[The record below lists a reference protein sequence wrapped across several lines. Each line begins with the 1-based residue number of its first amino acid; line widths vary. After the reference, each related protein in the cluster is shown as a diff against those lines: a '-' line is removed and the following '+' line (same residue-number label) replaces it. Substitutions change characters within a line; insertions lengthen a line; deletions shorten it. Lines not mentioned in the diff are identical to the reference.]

1 MKNLLTILFFSFA
14 SLGLQAQSNLFEIG
28 FFLGGSS
35 MGGDLV
41 ESNFGSTNEINGA
54 YGLMVRRYFTPN
66 FAVRV
71 NALATKLTSQDR
83 HFDRFGGQVFTSE
96 TPLIEISADFEYDI
110 LGHQRNWQ
118 GNGGKVSPYVFLGI
132 GAALTDP
139 MLTYDFES
147 DEVALDETADISKT
161 RFIMPFGV
169 GGRYNFSSKGSIVL
183 EIGVRPTFS
192 DYLDGVSLAGNPG
205 KNDWYGFG
213 SVQFWFKLG
222 GKNY

>member
-1 MKNLLTILFFSFA
+1 MKNLLTIILFSLS
-14 SLGLQAQSNLFEIG
+14 SLGLQAQSDLFEIG

-41 ESNFGSTNEINGA
+41 ESNFGSVNEINGA
-54 YGLMVRRYFTPN
+54 YGLMIRRYFNTN
-66 FAVRV
+66 MAVRV
-71 NALATKLTSQDR
+71 SALTTKLTSQDR
-83 HFDRFGGQVFTSE
+83 HFDRYGGQVFISE
-96 TPLIEISADFEYDI
+96 TPVIEFSADFEYDI

-118 GNGGKVSPYVFLGI
+118 GNGGKVSPYVFIGV

-147 DEVALDETADISKT
+147 EDIMLDETADVSKT
-161 RFIMPFGV
+161 RFIVPFGV
-169 GGRYNFSSKGSIVL
+169 GGRYNFSSKGTIAL
-183 EIGVRPTFS
+183 EFSARPTFS

-213 SVQFWFKLG
+213 SVQFWFKLS
-222 GKNY
+222 GKKY